1 MSKKEDIEKKKK
13 QDEEDLKRL
22 LDDFKEKN
30 NISKEDIEKLG
41 SLLHTAFIEAKYSK
55 KFKFF
60 KMVKEI
66 FIKLGLFYLVS
77 LICFGFFISYVTI
90 NYSYMFIALA
100 IISLLLT
107 LFEILPRFSKKRYSI
122 SYLLLFVLIMIDL
135 CLFNNIYPIFTH
147 SYVWFLYIIGM
158 ELGYMMLL
166 TQIVKF
172 KVFS

>member
-77 LICFGFFISYVTI
+77 LI
-90 NYSYMFIALA
+90 
-100 IISLLLT
+100 
-107 LFEILPRFSKKRYSI
+107 
-122 SYLLLFVLIMIDL
+122 
-135 CLFNNIYPIFTH
+135 
-147 SYVWFLYIIGM
+147 
-158 ELGYMMLL
+158 
-166 TQIVKF
+166 
-172 KVFS
+172 